1 MKKEKAI
8 ELLQEMFDT
17 TEDLFTSLD
26 YIEALE
32 FAIDFISGER
42 IKSKIWIRAKDRLPK
57 DNSDVL
63 IYDINRGR
71 HKSEYRNKI
80 FWCPYYGQEIAD
92 EFDDVICWQP
102 LPEPPKE

>member
-32 FAIDFISGER
+32 FAIDFISGEC
-42 IKSKIWIRAKDRLPK
+42 IKSKI
-57 DNSDVL
+57 
-63 IYDINRGR
+63 
-71 HKSEYRNKI
+71 
-80 FWCPYYGQEIAD
+80 
-92 EFDDVICWQP
+92 
-102 LPEPPKE
+102 KE